1 MADKYIVESVVHN
14 HAVKTEVWAHTP
26 KEAQEYVKR
35 IYGDAYSHSFRTTRV
50 PGSGMNGTEEYK
62 WRRDR
67 GMLK

>member
-1 MADKYIVESVVHN
+1 MADKYIVESVVNN

-35 IYGDAYSHSFRTTRV
+35 MYGDAYSHSFRTTRV
-50 PGSGMNGTEEYK
+50 SGTNGTEEYN